1 MCIKLCVL
9 VPVITVLL
17 FLDDGGA
24 AVEDNSPAAA
34 AMVADGA
41 AIRTAIR
48 PSGLTLTG
56 RAQKR
61 RKYSL

>member
-1 MCIKLCVL
+1 
-9 VPVITVLL
+9 LL